1 MSSAQKMH
9 NPKAKELAES
19 NVAKL
24 WEEALHKAAKTEDTA
39 SSSSSSMQIEYVVD
53 CVVYLIE
60 QIVQTSL

>member
-1 MSSAQKMH
+1 MVKILAKPWEEEMSSAQKMN

-39 SSSSSSMQIEYVVD
+39 SSSSSSM
-53 CVVYLIE
+53 
-60 QIVQTSL
+60 